1 LLCPQTVFQQ
11 PVQPSERVYNCAVAA
26 PIHPGSA
33 RRIYGLIVVA
43 LLILAITIAR
53 FCRHIPWSAR

>member
-1 LLCPQTVFQQ
+1 VGLSLSTKVRW
-11 PVQPSERVYNCAVAA
+11 ERVYNGAVAA

-33 RRIYGLIVVA
+33 RRIYGLIVIA